1 MTLSPSFLDLLIISL
16 EYGWNIPL
24 TKYDLLV
31 DLIVMV
37 VNEPME
43 KNYFRE
49 FAQYCN
55 VLIYF
60 NIKIYG
66 RKSSSTICVVA
77 RFGE

>member
-37 VNEPME
+37 VNEQFD
-43 KNYFRE
+43 KIKFFIYYIF
-49 FAQYCN
+49 N
-55 VLIYF
+55 V
-60 NIKIYG
+60 
-66 RKSSSTICVVA
+66 S
-77 RFGE
+77 